1 VETTGGL
8 DGTIYYWGTP
18 QFDNGGKIVRIP
30 DLQMANESKRA
41 LDSMQMGS
49 WQQVD
54 RQLRDRLRDA
64 ATIDISGRVDRMK
77 TALSGQHQAG
87 DLNMDMLMA
96 RQQPDQIRTT
106 QDGLIAS
113 YFLEG
118 TATATGRVPVTN
130 AAAGAP
136 VTKRDRRERPQEAG
150 GVLVPAD
157 RQITAPSDRR
167 DMVPSDRTNV
177 APFDR

>member
-1 VETTGGL
+1 
-8 DGTIYYWGTP
+8 
-18 QFDNGGKIVRIP
+18 
-30 DLQMANESKRA
+30 
-41 LDSMQMGS
+41 MQMGS